1 MRRSHHLD
9 PGYRTGDAPAFN
21 VIVGVIMRPLPAVVY
36 CEQSLGPA
44 PGQGLVNGLAIFLA
58 ICAILYFGSEILIPM
73 ALALLLSILL
83 APLVSMLQRLRLP
96 KAVAAISA
104 VLTAFAILSVIA
116 VVVGSTLANLAADLP
131 SYESSLREK
140 AHNLKAMTS
149 GGGTLERAADVLED
163 LRTELQSPDIKQPG
177 AVSEPKPIPVEVR
190 EPGFGPFSSVFTI
203 LGILVHPLTQL
214 GIVVLM
220 VTFILIYREDLRNR
234 LIRLAGTGDLHRTT
248 TALDEAGSRLS
259 RLFATQLMINSMTG
273 AFIGTALFFLG
284 VPGAILWGVL
294 TTVLRFIPYVG
305 TFLASVFPIIIAVAA
320 GDGWTLALTT
330 IGVVL
335 ATELIVGQI
344 LEPLFFGKSTGL
356 SPVAIVA
363 AAAFWT
369 ALWGPLGLVLATP
382 ITIVLLVVGRHIEAL
397 EFLEV
402 LLGSTPVLTPDH
414 VFYQRMLASDP
425 VEAGEQADAYRETGE
440 LGKYLTDVVIP
451 GLLLAQHDKDRK
463 VLPPDREISVVST
476 YSQLLDDVWPA
487 ADAKSDA
494 ASSVLLI
501 SAHGALNFAATLSV
515 SAFLR
520 LKHIPH
526 RLLPQEAITPDKF
539 PEDQAKGAQFVC
551 LCYLQ
556 APSAAKY
563 SYLEKRISM
572 RLPEARVLGLAW
584 RDTEDG
590 RTMINPEH
598 AAAMLPA
605 PVTPDAEN
613 VKFSE
618 QAVSEFSAA
627 TS

>member
-1 MRRSHHLD
+1 MV
-9 PGYRTGDAPAFN
+9 YR
-21 VIVGVIMRPLPAVVY
+21 
-36 CEQSLGPA
+36 EQSLGPA
-44 PGQGLVNGLAIFLA
+44 PGQGLVNGLIIFLA
-58 ICAILYFGSEILIPM
+58 VCGILYFGSEILIPM

-83 APLVSMLQRLRLP
+83 APLVSLVQRLRIP
-96 KAVAAISA
+96 KAVAAI
-104 VLTAFAILSVIA
+104 VTVFFAFAVLSVIA
-116 VVVGSTLANLAADLP
+116 VVVASTLANLAADLP

-140 AHNLKAMTS
+140 AQNLKAMTS

-163 LRTELQSPDIKQPG
+163 LRTELETDAKQPG
-177 AVSEPKPIPVEVR
+177 VASEPKPIPVEVR
-190 EPGFGPFSSVFTI
+190 EPGFGPFSSVFAI

-259 RLFATQLMINSMTG
+259 RLFAMQLMINTMTG
-273 AFIGTALFFLG
+273 AFIGTALFFIG

-294 TTVLRFIPYVG
+294 TTVLRFIPFVG
-305 TFLASVFPIIIAVAA
+305 TFLASVFPIIIAIAA
-320 GDGWTLALTT
+320 GDGWALAMMTVA
-330 IGVVL
+330 VVL
-335 ATELIVGQI
+335 ATEIIVGQV

-369 ALWGPLGLVLATP
+369 ALWGPIGLVLATP

-414 VFYQRMLASDP
+414 AFYQRMLANDP
-425 VEAGEQADAYRETGE
+425 IEAGEQAETYREANE
-440 LGKYLTDVVIP
+440 LDKYLTDVVIP
-451 GLLLAQHDKDRK
+451 GLLLAQHDRDRK
-463 VLPPDREISVVST
+463 VLPPDREVSVVST
-476 YSQLLDDVWPA
+476 YSQVLEDLWPA
-487 ADAKSDA
+487 SDQKAAA
-494 ASSVLLI
+494 ASSVLLV
-501 SAHGALNFAATLSV
+501 SAHGALNFAAALSV
-515 SAFLR
+515 SALLR
-520 LKHIPH
+520 LKKIPH
-526 RLLPQEAITPDKF
+526 RLLPQDAIAPGKF
-539 PEDQAKGAQFVC
+539 PEEEAEGAQFVC

-563 SYLEKRISM
+563 SYLEKRISA
-572 RLPEARVLGLAW
+572 RLPDAKVLGLAW
-584 RDTEDG
+584 KDTEGG

-605 PVTPDAEN
+605 PVTSSAEN
-613 VKFSE
+613 VKSNADSISE
-618 QAVSEFSAA
+618 LSAA
-627 TS
+627 SL